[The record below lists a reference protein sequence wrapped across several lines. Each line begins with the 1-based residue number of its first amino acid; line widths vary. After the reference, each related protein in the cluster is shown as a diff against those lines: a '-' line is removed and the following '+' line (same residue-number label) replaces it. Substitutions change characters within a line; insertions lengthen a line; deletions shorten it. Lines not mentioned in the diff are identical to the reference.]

1 MEEALEN
8 ILKLGKSKKISVSKR
23 GLKEHE
29 KGFLILI
36 PFIILIG
43 MFLITPFI
51 SVFIGSFLNEF
62 NEITLENY
70 EYILKSKFIKQSI
83 FNSIELAVVS
93 TFIGLLI
100 SLQGAYSLNRL
111 KNSSK
116 KNILLFIN
124 MLSNFSGI
132 PLAFAFIILLG
143 SNGVMTILLKNIG
156 LIDGFDVYSKTGLML
171 MYIYFQLPLGLLL
184 LYPVFD
190 RVDPQWQEMVNMMG
204 GNTFTFWKRV
214 GIPIMLKEILGTMLI
229 MFANAM
235 GAYACTLALT
245 NGTYNV
251 MTIRITSYI
260 AGEVAYEPGIAS
272 AMSILLGGIL
282 IFVVIINEV
291 MLKKKRGKYEK

>member
-1 MEEALEN
+1 MS
-8 ILKLGKSKKISVSKR
+8 IKKE
-23 GLKEHE
+23 LKEHE
-29 KGFLILI
+29 KGFFLLI
-36 PFIILIG
+36 PFIVLMT
-43 MFLITPFI
+43 MFLISPFI

-62 NEITLENY
+62 NEISLENY
-70 EYILKSKFIKQSI
+70 RYVFQSKFIKQSI
-83 FNSIELAVVS
+83 TNSLELAVIS
-93 TFIGLLI
+93 TFAGILI

-111 KNSSK
+111 KKESK
-116 KNILLFIN
+116 KNILLLIN

-143 SNGVMTILLKNIG
+143 SNGVMTILLKNMG
-156 LIDGFDVYSKTGLML
+156 LIDGFDVYSKTGLIL

-190 RVDPQWQEMVNMMG
+190 RLDPQWQEMVNILG
-204 GNTFTFWKRV
+204 GGTFTFWKRV
-214 GIPIMLKEILGTMLI
+214 GIPVMLKEILGTVLI

-245 NGTYNV
+245 NGAYNV

-260 AGEVAYEPGIAS
+260 AGEVTYEPGIAS

-282 IFVVIINEV
+282 IFVVITNELL
-291 MLKKKRGKYEK
+291 LKRKRGRYER

>member
-1 MEEALEN
+1 MEN
-8 ILKLGKSKKISVSKR
+8 ILKLQKSEKISIPKR
-23 GLKEHE
+23 KLKEHE
-29 KGFLILI
+29 KAFLILI
-36 PFIILIG
+36 PFLILIS
-43 MFLITPFI
+43 MFLLSPFV
-51 SVFIGSFLNEF
+51 SVLIGSFLNEY
-62 NEITLENY
+62 NEISFENY
-70 EYILKSKFIKQSI
+70 QYIINSRFIKQSI
-83 FNSIELAVVS
+83 FNSIELSLVS
-93 TFIGLLI
+93 TFVGLI
-100 SLQGAYSLNRL
+100 VSLQGAYSLNKL

-116 KNILLFIN
+116 KNVLLFIN

-156 LIDGFDVYSKTGLML
+156 LIDGFDVYSKSGLML

-190 RVDPQWQEMVNMMG
+190 RLDPGWKEMVNILG
-204 GNTFTFWKRV
+204 GGSFTFWTKV
-214 GIPIMLKEILGTMLI
+214 GLPVMSKEILGTVLI

-282 IFVVIINEV
+282 IFVVIINEIL
-291 MLKKKRGKYEK
+291 LKNKRGKYEK

>member
-1 MEEALEN
+1 M
-8 ILKLGKSKKISVSKR
+8 KKVF
-23 GLKEHE
+23 
-29 KGFLILI
+29 FLLI
-36 PFIILIG
+36 PFIVLMT
-43 MFLITPFI
+43 MFLISPFI

-62 NEITLENY
+62 NEISLENY
-70 EYILKSKFIKQSI
+70 RYVFQSKFIKQSI
-83 FNSIELAVVS
+83 TNSLELAVIS
-93 TFIGLLI
+93 TFAGILI

-111 KNSSK
+111 KKESK
-116 KNILLFIN
+116 KNILLLIN

-143 SNGVMTILLKNIG
+143 SNGVMTILLKNMG
-156 LIDGFDVYSKTGLML
+156 LIDGFDVYSKTGLIL

-190 RVDPQWQEMVNMMG
+190 RLDPQWQEMVNILG
-204 GNTFTFWKRV
+204 GGTFTFWKRV
-214 GIPIMLKEILGTMLI
+214 GIPVMLKEILGTVLI

-245 NGTYNV
+245 NGAYNV

-260 AGEVAYEPGIAS
+260 AGEVTYEPGIAS

-282 IFVVIINEV
+282 IFVVITNELL
-291 MLKKKRGKYEK
+291 LKRKRGRYER

>member
-1 MEEALEN
+1 MEN
-8 ILKLGKSKKISVSKR
+8 ILEVEKIKRSKKINITTPQIE
-23 GLKEHE
+23 EHH
-29 KGFLILI
+29 KGFLILL
-36 PFIILIG
+36 PFMILMI
-43 MFLITPFI
+43 MFLISPFI
-51 SVFIGSFLNEF
+51 STFIGSFINEYGEF
-62 NEITLENY
+62 TLENY
-70 EYILKSKFIKQSI
+70 EYIFQSRFIKQSI
-83 FNSIELAVVS
+83 FNSLELAFIS
-93 TFIGLLI
+93 TFVGLLI

-116 KNILLFIN
+116 KSILLFIN

-156 LIDGFDVYSKTGLML
+156 LIDGFDVYSKTGLIL

-190 RVDPQWQEMVNMMG
+190 RLNPQWQEMVNIMG
-204 GNTFTFWKRV
+204 GSTFTFWKRV
-214 GIPIMLKEILGTMLI
+214 GIPVMLKEILGTMLI

>member
-1 MEEALEN
+1 MEN
-8 ILKLGKSKKISVSKR
+8 ILKLEGTKKICLLKKE
-23 GLKEHE
+23 LKEHE
-29 KGFLILI
+29 KGFFLLI
-36 PFIILIG
+36 PFIVLMA
-43 MFLITPFI
+43 MFLISPFI

-62 NEITLENY
+62 NEISLENY
-70 EYILKSKFIKQSI
+70 RYVFQSKFIKQSI
-83 FNSIELAVVS
+83 TNSLELAVIS
-93 TFIGLLI
+93 TFAGILI

-111 KNSSK
+111 KKESK
-116 KNILLFIN
+116 KNILLLIN

-143 SNGVMTILLKNIG
+143 SNGVMTILLKNMG
-156 LIDGFDVYSKTGLML
+156 LIDGFDVYSKTGLIL

-190 RVDPQWQEMVNMMG
+190 RLDPQWQEMVNILG
-204 GNTFTFWKRV
+204 GGTFTFWKRV
-214 GIPIMLKEILGTMLI
+214 GIPVMLKEILGTVLI

-245 NGTYNV
+245 NGAYNV

-260 AGEVAYEPGIAS
+260 AGEVTYEPGIAS

-282 IFVVIINEV
+282 IFVVITNELL
-291 MLKKKRGKYEK
+291 LKRKRGRYER